1 MEKFTIGIPTIWKS
15 ERITKLVNDLDSS
28 ENIGEILIIDN
39 LYQYDGRFN
48 ELLKVRVIQPEEN
61 LYVNPA
67 WNRIVKESQYDL
79 VGLLNDD
86 INFDVDIF
94 KSFNAE
100 VLLNVGITGM
110 GEENYHN
117 THFEGTP
124 FIIDSRNI
132 SNWGWGCM
140 ILLHKNHWIDI
151 PESLK
156 IWYGDNFI
164 KSVNPCPNGTLKGF
178 PIQTEMSSTSDLLE
192 VREVRDNDT
201 RIWHSGKL

>member
-15 ERITKLVNDLDSS
+15 ERITKLVKDLDSS
-28 ENIGEILIIDN
+28 DSIGEILIIDN
-39 LYQYDGRFN
+39 LHLYDGRFN

-86 INFDVDIF
+86 INFDTNIF

-110 GEENYHN
+110 GQENYEIKE
-117 THFEGTP
+117 FEGTP
-124 FIIDSRNI
+124 IITDAKYTSDG
-132 SNWGWGCM
+132 GWGCM
-140 ILLHKNHWIDI
+140 LLLHKNHWVDI

-164 KSVNPCPNGTLKGF
+164 KTGNPYPNATLRGL
-178 PIQTEMSSTSDLLE
+178 PIETEMSTTSDLDE
-192 VREVRDNDT
+192 VRGVRDNDT
-201 RIWHSGKL
+201 RIWRSGNF